1 MGAIE
6 KGCSNDESGTKS
18 QRVLHVKWLILLG
31 DGWNNEILKEKN
43 NHLCLMHD
51 SVLSFNDPTLQN
63 KDSTVEKRVVSQ
75 CCYAYNFCD
84 HTDFL
89 DVVNK
94 I

>member
-1 MGAIE
+1 
-6 KGCSNDESGTKS
+6 
-18 QRVLHVKWLILLG
+18 
-31 DGWNNEILKEKN
+31 
-43 NHLCLMHD
+43 MHD